1 MSGGGGGAMR
11 SSLRCGWELQVI
23 WCRWRSYWKFCMN
36 EIVEDFVGHLEGL
49 DFVLMAVKSHGRV
62 SKGKGPGPVCCHLG
76 VD

>member
-1 MSGGGGGAMR
+1 
-11 SSLRCGWELQVI
+11 
-23 WCRWRSYWKFCMN
+23 MN

-62 SKGKGPGPVCCHLG
+62 SKGKEPGPVCCHLG